1 MSLLPTRR
9 LLWLVLG
16 AAALAAVAGP
26 LPELLPAW
34 LFVLLAVGLAAVGD
48 LAASVA
54 TGAAP
59 PSVSAPPVSRFTK
72 GRKGEVRLTFS
83 NPGKAARR
91 LRFAL
96 GLPET
101 FESTEREVWVDLPD
115 GAPLATIGWECTP
128 ARRGRFHGPVACIE
142 TRSRFGLWLFRAREA
157 IPAELRVYLRLPSA
171 GRQMIA
177 MMSTRHNGLRARRT
191 MGRGREFE
199 KLRAYLPGD
208 GFDEIHWKA
217 TAKYGHPVTK
227 VFQVERTQELY
238 VILDNSRLSGRMI
251 TQDGKPQTVLEGYL
265 AAALVLM
272 LVAQRQGDRFGLIA
286 HDDRVRLFL
295 RAGQSAAHYAACRE
309 AAITLEPTDRT
320 PDMAEVVRHLCTH
333 LRRRSLLFILTDL
346 SDPVLAEDLIRN
358 VLVLTRRHLVIVCQ
372 MRPPDVGPVFGG
384 NEVESER
391 EIYGRLAGHIRWG
404 ELQAISRR
412 LKPLGVT
419 AALLEQETMA
429 TELVDQY
436 IRVKQRQAL

>member
-9 LLWLVLG
+9 LLWLVLC

-26 LPELLPAW
+26 LPELVPAW
-34 LFVLLAVGLAAVGD
+34 LFALLAVALVALGD
-48 LAASVA
+48 LAACLVGERPP
-54 TGAAP
+54 TVAAP
-59 PSVSAPPVSRFTK
+59 AITRFTK
-72 GRKGEVRLTFS
+72 GRKGAVRLVFS

-96 GLPET
+96 GLPGGFVSSEP
-101 FESTEREVWVDLPD
+101 EVWVDLPT
-115 GAPLATIGWECTP
+115 GAAQANIAWECMPT
-128 ARRGRFHGPVACIE
+128 RRGLFRGMVACTEIVSRLGFWNV
-142 TRSRFGLWLFRAREA
+142 RSRESLSS
-157 IPAELRVYLRLPSA
+157 ELRVYISLPSSA
-171 GRQMIA
+171 RQMIA
-177 MMSTRHNGLRARRT
+177 MISARHNGLRARRT

-199 KLRAYLPGD
+199 KLRDYLPGD

-217 TAKYGHPVTK
+217 TAKRGRPVTK

-251 TQDGKPQTVLEGYL
+251 AEGGMPQTVLEGYL
-265 AAALVLM
+265 AAALTLM
-272 LVAQRQGDRFGLIA
+272 LVAQRQGDRFGLVA

-309 AAITLEPTDRT
+309 AAVTLEPTDHT

-333 LRRRSLLFILTDL
+333 LRRRSLLFFLTDL
-346 SDPVLAEDLIRN
+346 SDPVLAEDFIRN
-358 VLVLTRRHLVIVCQ
+358 VRVLSRRHLVIVCQ
-372 MRPPDVGPVFGG
+372 MRPPDVGPLFEGG
-384 NEVESER
+384 EVASER

-404 ELQAISRR
+404 ELRGVARR
-412 LKPLGVT
+412 LRPLGVT
-419 AALLEQETMA
+419 AGLLEQETMA

-436 IRVKQRQAL
+436 MRVKQRQAL